1 MPKTSGLSD
10 DEKILYGQIR
20 SDILTN
26 GATIIADRSN
36 FNSSSFDEVTTNPI
50 EAQLKYIANSTKQDA
65 TITQKIEPGYSMV
78 FNLDKGM
85 NNYSMSTSFKAF
97 DLDTYLTTGKLT
109 DASIDAPLTSGET
122 LYTQLQQYISS
133 QIPVAKAANQER
145 VNLVRQLRAMNP
157 NITNAQI
164 KQIFNRYTDFQ
175 YSM

>member
-1 MPKTSGLSD
+1 MPKTGGLT
-10 DEKILYGQIR
+10 DEDKEIYKDIR
-20 SDILTN
+20 NNILTN

-50 EAQLKYIANSTKQDA
+50 EAQLKYIANSTNEDA
-65 TITQKIEPGYSMV
+65 TITQTIEPGYSMV

-85 NNYSMSTSFKAF
+85 NNYSMNTNFRAF
-97 DLDTYLTTGKLT
+97 DLDTYLTTGRLT
-109 DASIDAPLTSGET
+109 DASVDAPLTSGET

-145 VNLVRQLRAMNP
+145 VNLVRQLRSMNP

-164 KQIFNRYTDFQ
+164 KQIFNNYDFQ